1 MFNTFGGLE
10 CPLAYAHLLATLREG
25 LPPIVLYRP
34 GWLGTVYVNSFVATG
49 AKNTAEWSFRPA
61 ANAFAELIFRCVCEA
76 PLTRAS
82 P

>member
-1 MFNTFGGLE
+1 MFNTFAGLE
-10 CPLAYAHLLATLREG
+10 RPLAYAHPLATLRKG

-34 GWLGTVYVNSFVATG
+34 GWPGTVYVNSFVATG
-49 AKNTAEWSFRPA
+49 AKNTAKWSFRPA
-61 ANAFAELIFRCVCEA
+61 PSAFAKLTVRRVREA